1 MFCESYRKVLMEA
14 AGSGEALPRELEEH
28 VAGCEHCHAAFA
40 DEQALFRSIDGAL
53 QAAANAEIPGS
64 LLPRV
69 RMQVASDSTKANRR
83 VPVLAFVTGGLVIG
97 AIVLSS
103 SSLRHSAVSRSTG
116 KEPAAR
122 SIQSAVSREPTGLS
136 IQTSLIQVSP
146 SSERLVSRRERL
158 VVDRVAQ
165 CSEPEVL
172 VSSEEAAGLR
182 RYADLLRAKSYET
195 SNHTAAISDAPFEI
209 KPLEIAELGL
219 RQLTIQPLEGSESD

>member
-69 RMQVASDSTKANRR
+69 RMHVASDSTKANRR

-103 SSLRHSAVSRSTG
+103 SSLRHSAVSDSTG

-136 IQTSLIQVSP
+136 IQTSSIQVSP

-158 VVDRVAQ
+158 VVDRVARR
-165 CSEPEVL
+165 SEPEVL

-182 RYADLLRAKSYET
+182 RYADLLRAKSLET
-195 SNHTAAISDAPFEI
+195 SNRAAAISDAPFEI
-209 KPLEIAELGL
+209 KPLEIAELNL
-219 RQLTIQPLEGSESD
+219 RQLTIQPLEDSESD

>member
-14 AGSGEALPRELEEH
+14 AGSGKALPRQLEEH
-28 VAGCEHCHAAFA
+28 VAGCEYCHAAFA

-69 RMQVASDSTKANRR
+69 RMHVASDSTKANRR

-103 SSLRHSAVSRSTG
+103 SSLRHSAVSHSTA
-116 KEPAAR
+116 KEPAAP

-136 IQTSLIQVSP
+136 IQP
-146 SSERLVSRRERL
+146 PPRPERLVSRRERI
-158 VVDRVAQ
+158 VVDRVARR
-165 CSEPEVL
+165 SEPEVL

-182 RYADLLRAKSYET
+182 RYADLLRAKSHET

-219 RQLTIQPLEGSESD
+219 RQLTIQPLEDSESD

>member
-28 VAGCEHCHAAFA
+28 VAGCEHCRAAFA

-53 QAAANAEIPGS
+53 QAAANTEISDS

-69 RMQVASDSTKANRR
+69 RMQVASDSTKADGR

-116 KEPAAR
+116 TEPAAP
-122 SIQSAVSREPTGLS
+122 SMQSAVRREWTGLP
-136 IQTSLIQVSP
+136 IQTLSVQVSP
-146 SSERLVSRRERL
+146 SPERLVSRRERF
-158 VVDRVAQ
+158 VVDRVTRRP
-165 CSEPEVL
+165 EPEVL

-182 RYADLLRAKSYET
+182 RYADLLRAKSHEI

-209 KPLEIAELGL
+209 KPLVIAELGL
-219 RQLTIQPLEGSESD
+219 RQLTIQPLQGSESD

>member
-14 AGSGEALPRELEEH
+14 AGFGEALPRALEEH
-28 VAGCEHCHAAFA
+28 VAGCECCHAALA

-53 QAAANAEIPGS
+53 QAAANTEIPAS

-182 RYADLLRAKSYET
+182 RYADLLRAKSHET

-209 KPLEIAELGL
+209 KPLEIAELNL

>member
-1 MFCESYRKVLMEA
+1 MFCESYRKALMEA
-14 AGSGEALPRELEEH
+14 AGFGEALPRELEEH

-53 QAAANAEIPGS
+53 QAAANTEIPRS

-69 RMQVASDSTKANRR
+69 RMQVASDSTKASRR

-103 SSLRHSAVSRSTG
+103 SLRHSAVSRSTG
-116 KEPAAR
+116 KEPAAP
-122 SIQSAVSREPTGLS
+122 SLQSAVSREPTGLS
-136 IQTSLIQVSP
+136 IHVAP
-146 SSERLVSRRERL
+146 PPGRLLARRERS
-158 VVDRVAQ
+158 VTDRAAPG
-165 CSEPEVL
+165 SEPEVL
-172 VSSEEAAGLR
+172 VSSEEEAGLQ
-182 RYADLLRAKSYET
+182 RYADLLRAKSHET

>member
-1 MFCESYRKVLMEA
+1 MEA
-14 AGSGEALPRELEEH
+14 AGFGKALPRRLEEH
-28 VAGCEHCHAAFA
+28 LAGCECCRAAFA

-53 QAAANAEIPGS
+53 EAAANAEIPGS

-69 RMQVASDSTKANRR
+69 RMQVASDSTKAYRR

-97 AIVLSS
+97 AIMLSS

-116 KEPAAR
+116 KEPAAP

-136 IQTSLIQVSP
+136 IQPPLRP
-146 SSERLVSRRERL
+146 ERLASRRERI
-158 VVDRVAQ
+158 VVDRVARR
-165 CSEPEVL
+165 SEPEVL

-182 RYADLLRAKSYET
+182 RYADLLRAKSLET
-195 SNHTAAISDAPFEI
+195 SNRAAAISDAPFEI
-209 KPLEIAELGL
+209 KPLEIAELNL

>member
-14 AGSGEALPRELEEH
+14 AGFGKALPRKLEEH
-28 VAGCEHCHAAFA
+28 LAGCERCHAAFA

-53 QAAANAEIPGS
+53 QAAANAEIPRS

-69 RMQVASDSTKANRR
+69 RMQVASDSTKAYRR

-97 AIVLSS
+97 AIALSS
-103 SSLRHSAVSRSTG
+103 SSLRHSAVSHSTA
-116 KEPAAR
+116 KEPAAP

-136 IQTSLIQVSP
+136 VETSSIQVSP
-146 SSERLVSRRERL
+146 TPGRLVARRERFIL
-158 VVDRVAQ
+158 DRAAQ
-165 CSEPEVL
+165 RSEPEVL
-172 VSSEEAAGLR
+172 VSSEEEAGLR
-182 RYADLLRAKSYET
+182 RYADLLRAKSFET
-195 SNHTAAISDAPFEI
+195 SNRAAATDDAPFEI

>member
-14 AGSGEALPRELEEH
+14 AGSGEALSRELEEH
-28 VAGCEHCHAAFA
+28 LAGCEHCHEAFA

-53 QAAANAEIPGS
+53 QAAANTEIPGS

-69 RMQVASDSTKANRR
+69 RMQVASDSTNANRR
-83 VPVLAFVTGGLVIG
+83 VPVLAFVTGGLVFG

-103 SSLRHSAVSRSTG
+103 PSLRHAAVSRSG
-116 KEPAAR
+116 KAPVAR
-122 SIQSAVSREPTGLS
+122 SIQSAVNREATGLP
-136 IQTSLIQVSP
+136 IHTSSVQVAPSP
-146 SSERLVSRRERL
+146 ERIVSRRERF
-158 VVDRVAQ
+158 VVDRVTRRSA
-165 CSEPEVL
+165 PEVL

-182 RYADLLRAKSYET
+182 RYADFLRAKSNET
-195 SNHTAAISDAPFEI
+195 SNPTAAINDVPFEI

>member
-14 AGSGEALPRELEEH
+14 AGFGKALPRRLEEH
-28 VAGCEHCHAAFA
+28 LAGCECCRAAFA

-53 QAAANAEIPGS
+53 EAAANAEIPGS

-69 RMQVASDSTKANRR
+69 RMQVASDSTKAYRR

-97 AIVLSS
+97 AIMLSS

-116 KEPAAR
+116 KEPAAP

-136 IQTSLIQVSP
+136 IQPSP
-146 SSERLVSRRERL
+146 RPEPLVSRRERS
-158 VVDRVAQ
+158 VVDRVALR
-165 CSEPEVL
+165 SEPEVL

-182 RYADLLRAKSYET
+182 RYADLLRAKSLET
-195 SNHTAAISDAPFEI
+195 SNRAAAISDAPFEI
-209 KPLEIAELGL
+209 KPLEIAELNL

>member
-14 AGSGEALPRELEEH
+14 AGFGKALSRKLEEH
-28 VAGCEHCHAAFA
+28 LAGCEWCRAAFA

-53 QAAANAEIPGS
+53 EAAANAEIPGS

-69 RMQVASDSTKANRR
+69 RMQVASDSTKAYRR

-97 AIVLSS
+97 AIMLSS

-116 KEPAAR
+116 KEPAAP

-136 IQTSLIQVSP
+136 IQPPLRP
-146 SSERLVSRRERL
+146 ERLASRRERI
-158 VVDRVAQ
+158 VVDRVARR
-165 CSEPEVL
+165 SEPEVL

-182 RYADLLRAKSYET
+182 RYADLLRAKSLET
-195 SNHTAAISDAPFEI
+195 SNRAAAISDAPFEI
-209 KPLEIAELGL
+209 KPLEIAELNL
-219 RQLTIQPLEGSESD
+219 RQLTIQPLEGSDSD

>member
-14 AGSGEALPRELEEH
+14 AGPGEALPRELEEH

-53 QAAANAEIPGS
+53 QAAANTEIPAS

-83 VPVLAFVTGGLVIG
+83 VPVLAFVTGGLAIG

-103 SSLRHSAVSRSTG
+103 SSLRHSAISRSTG
-116 KEPAAR
+116 KELAAP
-122 SIQSAVSREPTGLS
+122 SMQSAVSSEPTGLS
-136 IQTSLIQVSP
+136 IRTSSIQVSP
-146 SSERLVSRRERL
+146 SPERLASRRERF
-158 VVDRVAQ
+158 VVDRVARR
-165 CSEPEVL
+165 SELEVL

-182 RYADLLRAKSYET
+182 RYADLLRAKSHET

-209 KPLEIAELGL
+209 EPLEIAELGL

>member
-1 MFCESYRKVLMEA
+1 MFCESYRKVLIEV
-14 AGSGEALPRELEEH
+14 AGSGEALSRDLEEH
-28 VAGCEHCHAAFA
+28 LAGCEHCHEAFA
-40 DEQALFRSIDGAL
+40 DEQALFGSIDGAL
-53 QAAANAEIPGS
+53 QAAANTEIPGS

-103 SSLRHSAVSRSTG
+103 SSLRHSAVSRSAG
-116 KEPAAR
+116 KAPAAR
-122 SIQSAVSREPTGLS
+122 SIQSAVNREPTGLA
-136 IQTSLIQVSP
+136 IHTSSIQVSP
-146 SSERLVSRRERL
+146 SPERLVSRRERF
-158 VVDRVAQ
+158 VVDRVTRS
-165 CSEPEVL
+165 SEPEVL

-182 RYADLLRAKSYET
+182 RYADLLRARSNET
-195 SNHTAAISDAPFEI
+195 SNHAAAINEVPFEI